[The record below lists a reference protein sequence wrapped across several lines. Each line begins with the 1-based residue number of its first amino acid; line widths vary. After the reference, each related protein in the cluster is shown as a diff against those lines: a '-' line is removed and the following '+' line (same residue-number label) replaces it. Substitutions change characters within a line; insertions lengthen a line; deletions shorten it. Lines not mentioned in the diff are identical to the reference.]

1 MAAQLMVLY
10 APPADPAAFD
20 AYYLGMHVPIA
31 KRMPGLRSYTINKGP
46 ISGGAAASPYYL
58 IAILE
63 FDSIAAL
70 GAAAASPEGQAASA
84 DVPNFGM
91 AGVTVLTFETTTV

>member
-1 MAAQLMVLY
+1 LVLY

-20 AYYLGMHVPIA
+20 AYYLGTHVPIA
-31 KRMPGLRSYTINKGP
+31 KRMPGLRSYTISKGP
-46 ISGGAAASPYYL
+46 VSGGAAASPYYL

-70 GAAAASPEGQAASA
+70 GAAAASPEGRAASA
-84 DVPNFGM
+84 DVVNFGM
-91 AGVTVLTFETTTV
+91 AGVTVLTYETTTV

>member
-1 MAAQLMVLY
+1 MAAHLLVLY

-20 AYYLGMHVPIA
+20 AYYLGTHVPIA

-46 ISGGAAASPYYL
+46 IAGGGAASPYYL
-58 IAILE
+58 IATLE
-63 FDSIAAL
+63 FDSMAAL

-91 AGVTVLTFETTTV
+91 AGVTVLTYETTTV